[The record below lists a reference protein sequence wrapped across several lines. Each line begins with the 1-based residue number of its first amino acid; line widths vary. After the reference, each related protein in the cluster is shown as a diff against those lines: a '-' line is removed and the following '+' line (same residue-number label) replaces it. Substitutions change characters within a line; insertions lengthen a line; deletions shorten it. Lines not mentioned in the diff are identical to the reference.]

1 MSYDSRLR
9 CDFVDLYF
17 TLYGTRRPNCTPTP
31 ELSGLLKPKLEKMDV
46 KPPDVKP
53 FTPVKPGNTTKLV
66 FKIGYR

>member
-31 ELSGLLKPKLEKMDV
+31 EMANLLKPKLEKMEFKQMDS
-46 KPPDVKP
+46 KPYL
-53 FTPVKPGNTTKLV
+53 PVKQGFPLIFV
-66 FKIGYR
+66 FQIF